1 MNGTL
6 YIVATPIGNLNDL
19 SPRASETLATADF
32 IAAEDTR
39 VTAKLLNRFSIKT
52 PLISYYEHNKK
63 QKGEYILS
71 RLLSGENCALV
82 TDAGT
87 PAISDPGF
95 DLVDLCLSNG
105 IAVRAVAGPSAIIA
119 ALSISG
125 MNCGRFCFEGFLST
139 SKKSREAHLKETALE
154 KRTMVFYEAP
164 HKLVRTLKDMLQY
177 YGDRKIALC
186 RELTK
191 IHEETERTT
200 LSLAL
205 EKYSATPP
213 RGEFVL
219 IVEGCPETPAQQ
231 EDSDPLDDVKALVE
245 KGESL
250 SSAVKEVSSLR
261 NISKNELYRM
271 AVRAEIS

>member
-87 PAISDPGF
+87 PAISDPGV

>member
-19 SPRASETLATADF
+19 SPRASETLAKADF

-87 PAISDPGF
+87 PAISDPGV

>member
-87 PAISDPGF
+87 PAISDPGV

-125 MNCGRFCFEGFLST
+125 MNCGRFCFEGVLST

>member
-19 SPRASETLATADF
+19 SPRASETLAAADF

-39 VTAKLLNRFSIKT
+39 VTAKLLNRFGIKT

-87 PAISDPGF
+87 PAISDPGV

>member
-87 PAISDPGF
+87 PAISDPGV

-245 KGESL
+245 KGESP

>member
-87 PAISDPGF
+87 PAISDPGV

-205 EKYSATPP
+205 EKYSAAPP

>member
-87 PAISDPGF
+87 PAISDPGV

-105 IAVRAVAGPSAIIA
+105 IAVRAVAGPCAIIA

-245 KGESL
+245 NGESL

>member
-19 SPRASETLATADF
+19 SPRASETLAAADF

-87 PAISDPGF
+87 PAISDPGV

>member
-87 PAISDPGF
+87 PAISDPGV

-164 HKLVRTLKDMLQY
+164 HKLVRTLKDMLQH

>member
-87 PAISDPGF
+87 PAISDPGV

-250 SSAVKEVSSLR
+250 SSAVKEVSSFR

>member
-1 MNGTL
+1 
-6 YIVATPIGNLNDL
+6 
-19 SPRASETLATADF
+19 
-32 IAAEDTR
+32 
-39 VTAKLLNRFSIKT
+39 
-52 PLISYYEHNKK
+52 
-63 QKGEYILS
+63 
-71 RLLSGENCALV
+71 
-82 TDAGT
+82 
-87 PAISDPGF
+87 
-95 DLVDLCLSNG
+95 
-105 IAVRAVAGPSAIIA
+105 
-119 ALSISG
+119 
-125 MNCGRFCFEGFLST
+125 
-139 SKKSREAHLKETALE
+139 
-154 KRTMVFYEAP
+154 MVFYEAP

>member
-87 PAISDPGF
+87 PAISDPGV

-250 SSAVKEVSSLR
+250 YSAVKEVSSLR

>member
-87 PAISDPGF
+87 PAISDPGV

-164 HKLVRTLKDMLQY
+164 HKPVRTLKDMLQY

>member
-6 YIVATPIGNLNDL
+6 YILATPIGNLNDL
-19 SPRASETLATADF
+19 STRASETLATADF

-39 VTAKLLNRFSIKT
+39 ATAKLLNRFSIKT

-87 PAISDPGF
+87 PAISDPGV

-164 HKLVRTLKDMLQY
+164 HKLVRTLKDMLQH

-200 LSLAL
+200 LSL
-205 EKYSATPP
+205 
-213 RGEFVL
+213 
-219 IVEGCPETPAQQ
+219 IH
-231 EDSDPLDDVKALVE
+231 
-245 KGESL
+245 
-250 SSAVKEVSSLR
+250 
-261 NISKNELYRM
+261 I
-271 AVRAEIS
+271 

>member
-39 VTAKLLNRFSIKT
+39 VTAKLLNRFNIKT

-87 PAISDPGF
+87 PAISDPGV
-95 DLVDLCLSNG
+95 DLVDLCLSNS

-164 HKLVRTLKDMLQY
+164 HKLVRTLKDMLQH

>member
-39 VTAKLLNRFSIKT
+39 VTAKLLNRFGIKT

-87 PAISDPGF
+87 PAISDPGV

>member
-87 PAISDPGF
+87 PAISDPGV

-205 EKYSATPP
+205 EKYSASPP

>member
-39 VTAKLLNRFSIKT
+39 VTAKLLNRFNIKT

-87 PAISDPGF
+87 PAISDPGV

-219 IVEGCPETPAQQ
+219 IVEGCHETPAQQ

>member
-52 PLISYYEHNKK
+52 PLISDYEHNKK

-87 PAISDPGF
+87 PAISDPGV

-164 HKLVRTLKDMLQY
+164 HKLVRTLKDMLQH

-231 EDSDPLDDVKALVE
+231 EDSEPLDDVKALVE

>member
-1 MNGTL
+1 MTGTL
-6 YIVATPIGNLNDL
+6 YIVATPIGNLQDL
-19 SPRASETLATADF
+19 TPRAAATFGAVDF

-87 PAISDPGF
+87 PAISDPGV

>member
-19 SPRASETLATADF
+19 SPRAAETLATADF

-87 PAISDPGF
+87 PAISDPGV

>member
-1 MNGTL
+1 M
-6 YIVATPIGNLNDL
+6 
-19 SPRASETLATADF
+19 
-32 IAAEDTR
+32 
-39 VTAKLLNRFSIKT
+39 
-52 PLISYYEHNKK
+52 ISYYEHNKK

-87 PAISDPGF
+87 PAISDPGV

-164 HKLVRTLKDMLQY
+164 HKLVRTLKDMLQH

>member
-87 PAISDPGF
+87 PAISDPGV

-231 EDSDPLDDVKALVE
+231 EDSDLLDDVKALVE

>member
-39 VTAKLLNRFSIKT
+39 VTAKLLNRFNIKT

-87 PAISDPGF
+87 PAISDPGV

>member
-87 PAISDPGF
+87 PAISDPGV

-213 RGEFVL
+213 KGEFVL